1 MLSLRCCLNAS
12 SNVTGFN
19 LVSPIFKVLA
29 KPTFQLLLAV
39 SKIRELHFGS
49 VRFERAIK
57 RHLQHFIAVIY
68 YETAASK
75 KCEYCTVFWFE
86 KCSQTSLKLWTCY
99 IESHE
104 NYFLLKHIWQ
114 LTLKLVKL
122 RQLQMKRRILVCYFL
137 NAVNL
142 KDLFDL
148 QTILYLRRC
157 TKKNQFY

>member
-19 LVSPIFKVLA
+19 FVSPIFKVLA

-75 KCEYCTVFWFE
+75 KCEYCILIWKMLSNIT
-86 KCSQTSLKLWTCY
+86 QTLNLLHRKSRKLF
-99 IESHE
+99 SFKAH
-104 NYFLLKHIWQ
+104 

-122 RQLQMKRRILVCYFL
+122 KQLQMKRRILVCYFL